1 MLTLFA
7 QYYVPKTQKRREEI
21 DQCFK
26 KNIENSLVSSF
37 VILFEKEEDKKL
49 ISDHKK
55 IIKKFSPNRLTYADW
70 LKETELLAPGTL
82 SLLVNSDIYLTDSVK
97 HLIDNAAKMQSEKRF
112 LALSRYNPV
121 PDGLELNSNPH
132 WTQDTWGVVKAK
144 DKLPAALFQE
154 AAFEL
159 GQPGCDNKI
168 AYVMHSYGYAVTNPC
183 ATVCTVHVQEDTA
196 RSYDAKMSKLIGLH
210 AFVHP
215 VNNVL
220 EDSTLDF
227 DLLTRSDKDPI
238 DIRVNNWI
246 NQRKTYQLIA
256 TGKPSQP
263 MAAKVSEADAP
274 APLKIKLS
282 YADIQPAQLEPPA
295 VTHIPIQRFV
305 TANYKQVAKFSE
317 RFLIY
322 SDGVQLYCY
331 DKYWPIV
338 RGVLISDMAGISLD
352 SKNPILFAEA
362 FLPLVLE
369 VENTEISADMQYLED
384 IMFWQFPC
392 RTEGDAYDVHKR
404 LARRSYKDHV
414 VNVYLPLPWATFID
428 KKRFPSA
435 HIKILGSR
443 VSAAIK
449 ILTQLGYK
457 LRVHTVCQHIRW
469 RNLEEWLPQL
479 GITDLWISHKEKG
492 LDHFGSIM
500 LHAWTLY
507 AVNYRDKSRS
517 KGLVYKPHGE
527 KKTFASFIGAH
538 MKHYPTEVRLRLN
551 QLKELSGYL
560 VEIKDLWH
568 FNKVVYN
575 YQVFGQEKE
584 KESIKVDDV
593 ERYNDVISDS
603 VFSLCPAGAGPNT
616 LRLWESLAV
625 GSIPVVLSD
634 KHELPKLRLE
644 DGSKPVQWEDVV
656 VFHPEDAVET
666 LDASLRAISENQLTE
681 MQRLG
686 KAAFNALLKIDV
698 LTDQGD
704 VAQI

>member
-7 QYYVPKTQKRREEI
+7 QYYVPKTQNRREEI

-26 KNIENSLVSSF
+26 KNIENPLVSKF
-37 VILFEKEEDKKL
+37 IILFEREEDKKL
-49 ISDHKK
+49 IPDHKK
-55 IIKKFSPNRLTYADW
+55 ITKKFFPSRLTYGDW

-82 SLLVNSDIYLTDSVK
+82 SILVNSDIYLTDSVK
-97 HLIDNAAKMQSEKRF
+97 HLIENAPKMADEKRF

-132 WTQDTWGVVKAK
+132 WTQDTWGVVKTK
-144 DKLPAALFQE
+144 DKLPTALFQE

-183 ATVCTVHVQEDTA
+183 VQVCTVHVQEDTA
-196 RSYDAKMSKLIGLH
+196 RSYDAKSSKLIGLH

-215 VNNVL
+215 VSSVL
-220 EDSTLDF
+220 EDSILDF
-227 DLLTRSDKDPI
+227 DLLTRNGKDPI
-238 DIRVNNWI
+238 EIRVNNWI

-263 MAAKVSEADAP
+263 MAAKRNEADTP
-274 APLKIKLS
+274 PLPKIKLS
-282 YADIQPAQLEPPA
+282 YADIKPKAHESQLVE
-295 VTHIPIQRFV
+295 HIPIQKFV
-305 TANYKQVAKFSE
+305 AANYKLVAKFSE
-317 RFLIY
+317 RFSVY
-322 SDGVQLYCY
+322 SDGVHFYYC

-338 RGVLISDMAGISLD
+338 RGVLISHLAGISID

-362 FLPLVLE
+362 FLPMVLE
-369 VENTEISADMQYLED
+369 VENTEISEDMQYLDD

-404 LARRSYKDHV
+404 IAHRSYKDYT

-428 KKRFPSA
+428 KKKFPAA

-443 VSAAIK
+443 ISAAKK
-449 ILTQLGYK
+449 ILNQLGYK

-469 RNLEEWLPQL
+469 RNLDECLPQL

-492 LDHFGSIM
+492 FDSFGGIK

-517 KGLVYKPHGE
+517 KGLVYKPHAE
-527 KKTFASFIGAH
+527 KKIFASFIGAH

-551 QLKELSGYL
+551 QLKDLPGYI

-584 KESIKVDDV
+584 KESIKADDV
-593 ERYNDVISDS
+593 DRYNEVISDS
-603 VFSLCPAGAGPNT
+603 IFSLCPAGAGPNT

-625 GSIPVVLSD
+625 GSIPVVISD
-634 KHELPKLRLE
+634 KHELPRLPLQHE
-644 DGSKPVQWEDVV
+644 STTVEWHDIV
-656 VFHPEDAVET
+656 VFHPEEAINT
-666 LDASLRAISENQLTE
+666 LDAKLRAISDSQRTE

-686 KAAFNALLKIDV
+686 RIAFNALLKINITSDSSAV
-698 LTDQGD
+698 L
-704 VAQI
+704 AY

>member
-7 QYYVPKTQKRREEI
+7 QYYVPSSQHRREEI

-26 KNIENSLVSSF
+26 KNIENPLVSKF
-37 VILFEKEEDKKL
+37 IILFEREEDKKL
-49 ISDHKK
+49 IPDHKK
-55 IIKKFSPNRLTYADW
+55 ISKKFFPNRLTYADW
-70 LKETELLAPGTL
+70 LRETELLAPGTL
-82 SLLVNSDIYLTDSVK
+82 SVLVNSDIYLTDSVK
-97 HLIDNAAKMQSEKRF
+97 HLIENAPKIQDEKRF

-215 VNNVL
+215 VTSVL
-220 EDSTLDF
+220 EDSDLDF
-227 DLLTRSDKDPI
+227 DLLTRSEKDPI
-238 DIRVNNWI
+238 EIRVNNWI

-263 MAAKVSEADAP
+263 MAAKPSEADAP
-274 APLKIKLS
+274 PPLKIKLS
-282 YADIQPAQLEPPA
+282 YADIKPAPHESQLEK
-295 VTHIPIQRFV
+295 HIPIQKFV

-317 RFLIY
+317 RFSIY
-322 SDGVQLYCY
+322 SDGVHLYYC

-338 RGVLISDMAGISLD
+338 RGVLLSDLAGISID
-352 SKNPILFAEA
+352 PKNPILFAEA

-369 VENTEISADMQYLED
+369 VETTEISADMQYLED

-404 LARRSYKDHV
+404 ISKRSYKDAV

-428 KKRFPSA
+428 KKRFPAA

-443 VSAAIK
+443 ITATRK
-449 ILTQLGYK
+449 ILGELGYK
-457 LRVHTVCQHIRW
+457 LRIHTVCQHIRW
-469 RNLEEWLPQL
+469 RNLEDWLPQL
-479 GITDLWISHKEKG
+479 GITDLWISHKEKD
-492 LDHFGSIM
+492 LDSFGSIK

-517 KGLVYKPHGE
+517 KGLVYKPHAE
-527 KKTFASFIGAH
+527 KKIFASFIGAH

-551 QLKELSGYL
+551 QLKDLPGYL
-560 VEIKDLWH
+560 IEIKDLWH

-584 KESIKVDDV
+584 KESIKVEDV
-593 ERYNDVISDS
+593 DRYNEVISDS
-603 VFSLCPAGAGPNT
+603 IFSLCPAGAGPNT
-616 LRLWESLAV
+616 LRLWESMAV
-625 GSIPVVLSD
+625 GSIPVVISD
-634 KHELPKLRLE
+634 RHELPQLPALH
-644 DGSKPVQWEDVV
+644 GSALVGWEDVV
-656 VFHPEDAVET
+656 VFHLEDEIDT
-666 LDASLRAISENQLTE
+666 LDAKLRAITDAQRTE

-686 KAAFNALLKIDV
+686 RLAFNALLKLNITTDMV
-698 LTDQGD
+698 LVG
-704 VAQI
+704 AH